1 MINILMI
8 EDDPEFSEFLGE
20 YLAKYNMQITNYED
34 PFLGLS
40 VGISKF
46 DILIL
51 DLTLPGMDGLE
62 VCEKISKNY
71 DIPIII
77 SSARGDV
84 TDKIMG
90 LQIGADY
97 YLPKP
102 YDPKEMYAVIQSL
115 LRRSKKSG
123 KVEKHTQENSI
134 FFLDESKMLISF
146 NNEALNLTHAEYEV
160 LSVLISKKDA
170 IVSREEIVDN
180 CESLTDSYSKSL
192 DVIIGR
198 LRTKLNDNPKK
209 PKYLHSIRGL
219 GYKLTQWIL
228 TH

>member
-20 YLAKYNMQITNYED
+20 YLAKYNIKITNYED

-40 VGISKF
+40 AGISNF

-51 DLTLPGMDGLE
+51 DLTLPGMDGLD

-77 SSARGDV
+77 SSARSDV

-115 LRRSKKSG
+115 LRRSKKSK
-123 KVEKHTQENSI
+123 KVEEDSLFVHDKTKMQVVFDDKPLDLTQ
-134 FFLDESKMLISF
+134 
-146 NNEALNLTHAEYEV
+146 AEYEV
-160 LSVLISKKDA
+160 LACLIDNKNG
-170 IVSREEIVDN
+170 IVSREQIVN
-180 CESLTDSYSKSL
+180 SCTSLTDSYSKSL

-198 LRTKLNDNPKK
+198 LRFKLDDNPKK
-209 PKYLHSIRGL
+209 PKYIHSIRGL
-219 GYKLTQWIL
+219 GYKLVQ
-228 TH
+228 

>member
-8 EDDPEFSEFLGE
+8 EDDPEFSLFLGE
-20 YLAKYNMQITNYED
+20 YLEKYNIKITNYED
-34 PFLGLS
+34 PYLGLS
-40 VGISKF
+40 AGISNY
-46 DILIL
+46 DLLIL
-51 DLTLPGMDGLE
+51 DLTLPGIDGLE
-62 VCEKISKNY
+62 VCEKISKSY

-77 SSARGDV
+77 SSARSDV

-115 LRRSKKSG
+115 LRRSKKTN
-123 KVEKHTQENSI
+123 KFEEESI
-134 FFLDESKMLISF
+134 FEYNKSSLTIYLKK
-146 NNEALNLTHAEYEV
+146 NELNLTHAEYEV
-160 LSVLISKKDA
+160 MLCLLKNKNT
-170 IVSREEIVDN
+170 IVSRKQIVSE

-198 LRTKLNDNPKK
+198 LRTKLDDDSKNPK
-209 PKYLHSIRGL
+209 YIHSVRGL
-219 GYKLTQWIL
+219 GYKISE
-228 TH
+228 

>member
-20 YLAKYNMQITNYED
+20 YLEKYNIKITNYED
-34 PFLGLS
+34 PYLGLS
-40 VGISKF
+40 SGINNY

-51 DLTLPGMDGLE
+51 DLTLPGMDGLD

-77 SSARGDV
+77 SSARSDV

-115 LRRSKKSG
+115 LRRSKKQN
-123 KVEKHTQENSI
+123 KLEEKGLFS
-134 FFLDESKMLISF
+134 FDRSKMQITFKEEVLI
-146 NNEALNLTHAEYEV
+146 LTSAEYEV
-160 LSVLISKKDA
+160 LSCLIENENG
-170 IVSREEIVDN
+170 IVSRDQIVGSCD
-180 CESLTDSYSKSL
+180 SLSDSYSKSL
-192 DVIIGR
+192 DVIISR
-198 LRTKLNDNPKK
+198 LRGKLGDDPKK
-209 PKYLHSIRGL
+209 PDYLHSIRGL
-219 GYKLTQWIL
+219 GYKLTQ
-228 TH
+228 

>member
-20 YLAKYNMQITNYED
+20 YLAKYNMKITNYED

-51 DLTLPGMDGLE
+51 DLTLPGIDGLE
-62 VCEKISKNY
+62 VCEKISKSY

-115 LRRSKKSG
+115 LRRSKRVG
-123 KVEKHTQENSI
+123 K
-134 FFLDESKMLISF
+134 DG
-146 NNEALNLTHAEYEV
+146 
-160 LSVLISKKDA
+160 
-170 IVSREEIVDN
+170 IVSREEIVSK

-198 LRTKLNDNPKK
+198 LRTKLDDNPRK
-209 PKYLHSIRGL
+209 PQYIHSIRGL
-219 GYKLTQWIL
+219 GYELTQ
-228 TH
+228 

>member
-20 YLAKYNMQITNYED
+20 YLAKYNMKITNYED

-62 VCEKISKNY
+62 VCEKISKSY

-115 LRRSKKSG
+115 LRRSKRVG
-123 KVEKHTQENSI
+123 KDEEKDSLFVHE
-134 FFLDESKMLISF
+134 ESKMQILF
-146 NNEALNLTHAEYEV
+146 NKETLNLTQAEYEV
-160 LSVLISKKDA
+160 LSALIEKKDG
-170 IVSREEIVDN
+170 IVSREEIVSK

-198 LRTKLNDNPKK
+198 LRTKLDDNPRK
-209 PKYLHSIRGL
+209 PQYIHSIRGL
-219 GYKLTQWIL
+219 GYKLTQ
-228 TH
+228 

>member
-20 YLAKYNMQITNYED
+20 YLAKYNMKITNFED

-40 VGISKF
+40 AGINNF
-46 DILIL
+46 DIVIL
-51 DLTLPGMDGLE
+51 DLTLPGIDGLD
-62 VCEKISKNY
+62 VCEKISQGY

-77 SSARGDV
+77 SSARSDV

-115 LRRSKKSG
+115 LRRSKKSN
-123 KVEKHTQENSI
+123 KDANNSI
-134 FFLDESKMLISF
+134 FSYDTSKCSIF
-146 NNEALNLTHAEYEV
+146 FDKKELTLTQGEYEV
-160 LSVLISKKDA
+160 LICLLENKNA
-170 IVSREEIVDN
+170 ILSREQIVEN
-180 CESLTDSYSKSL
+180 CDSLTDSYSKSL

-198 LRTKLNDNPKK
+198 LRAKIEQDKK
-209 PKYLHSIRGL
+209 NPKYLHSVRGL
-219 GYKLTQWIL
+219 GYKISQ
-228 TH
+228 

>member
-8 EDDPEFSEFLGE
+8 EDDPEFSVFLGE
-20 YLAKYNMQITNYED
+20 YLEKYNIKITNYED
-34 PFLGLS
+34 PYLGLS
-40 VGISKF
+40 AGISNY
-46 DILIL
+46 DLLIL

-62 VCEKISKNY
+62 VCREISDKY

-90 LQIGADY
+90 LQVGADY

-115 LRRSKKSG
+115 LRRTKKINKNLQDGDFVYDKSKCKITF
-123 KVEKHTQENSI
+123 KNEHMVLTQ
-134 FFLDESKMLISF
+134 
-146 NNEALNLTHAEYEV
+146 AEYEV
-160 LSVLISKKDA
+160 LISLLQNKNAMLSRDQ
-170 IVSREEIVDN
+170 IVNE
-180 CESLTDSYSKSL
+180 CESLSDSYSKSL

-198 LRTKLNDNPKK
+198 LRNKLGDDSKK
-209 PKYLHSIRGL
+209 PTYLHSIRGL
-219 GYKLTQWIL
+219 GYKLAQ
-228 TH
+228 

>member
-8 EDDPEFSEFLGE
+8 EDDPEFSLFLGE
-20 YLAKYNMQITNYED
+20 YLDKYNIKITNYED

-40 VGISKF
+40 AGISNY
-46 DILIL
+46 DLLIL
-51 DLTLPGMDGLE
+51 DLTLPGIDGLE
-62 VCEKISKNY
+62 VCEKISKSY

-77 SSARGDV
+77 SSARSDV

-115 LRRSKKSG
+115 LRRSKKSN
-123 KVEKHTQENSI
+123 KLEENSV
-134 FFLDESKMLISF
+134 FKYDKSSF
-146 NNEALNLTHAEYEV
+146 SIYFKENELNLTHAEYEV
-160 LSVLISKKDA
+160 MICLLKNKNT
-170 IVSREEIVDN
+170 IVSRDQIVN
-180 CESLTDSYSKSL
+180 ECESLTDSYSKSL

-198 LRTKLNDNPKK
+198 LRAKLEDDSKK
-209 PKYLHSIRGL
+209 PQYIHSVRGL
-219 GYKLTQWIL
+219 GYKISQ
-228 TH
+228 

>member
-8 EDDPEFSEFLGE
+8 EDDPEFSELLGE
-20 YLAKYNMQITNYED
+20 YLEKYNIKIKNYED
-34 PFLGLS
+34 PYLGLS
-40 VGISKF
+40 AGINNF

-51 DLTLPGMDGLE
+51 DLTLPGMDGLD
-62 VCEKISKNY
+62 VCKKISENY

-77 SSARGDV
+77 SSARSDV

-115 LRRSKKSG
+115 LRRSQKINK
-123 KVEKHTQENSI
+123 EIDDSI
-134 FFLDESKMLISF
+134 FKHEKTKMSIIFDTKILD
-146 NNEALNLTHAEYEV
+146 LTNAEYEV
-160 LSVLISKKDA
+160 LACLVENKNG
-170 IVSREEIVDN
+170 IVSRDQIVNN
-180 CESLTDSYSKSL
+180 CDSLSDSYSKSL

-198 LRTKLNDNPKK
+198 LRVKLGEDSKK
-209 PKYLHSIRGL
+209 TKYLHSVRGL
-219 GYKLTQWIL
+219 GYKLSD
-228 TH
+228 

>member
-8 EDDPEFSEFLGE
+8 EDDPEFSELLGE
-20 YLAKYNMQITNYED
+20 YLEKYNIKIKNYED
-34 PFLGLS
+34 PYLGLS
-40 VGISKF
+40 AGINNF

-51 DLTLPGMDGLE
+51 DLTLPGMDGLD
-62 VCEKISKNY
+62 VCKKISENY

-77 SSARGDV
+77 SSARSDV

-115 LRRSKKSG
+115 LRRSRKINKE
-123 KVEKHTQENSI
+123 VDDSI
-134 FFLDESKMLISF
+134 FKHEKAKMSIIFDTRILD
-146 NNEALNLTHAEYEV
+146 LTNAEYEV
-160 LSVLISKKDA
+160 LACLVDNKNG
-170 IVSREEIVDN
+170 IVSREQIVNN
-180 CESLTDSYSKSL
+180 CDSLTDSYSKSL

-198 LRTKLNDNPKK
+198 LRSKLGEDSKK
-209 PKYLHSIRGL
+209 TKYLHSVRGL
-219 GYKLTQWIL
+219 GYRLS
-228 TH
+228 H

>member
-8 EDDPEFSEFLGE
+8 EDDPEFSLFLGE
-20 YLAKYNMQITNYED
+20 YLDKYNIKITNYED
-34 PFLGLS
+34 PYLGLS
-40 VGISKF
+40 AGISNY
-46 DILIL
+46 DLLIL
-51 DLTLPGMDGLE
+51 DLTLPGIDGLE

-77 SSARGDV
+77 SSARSDV

-115 LRRSKKSG
+115 LRRSKKTN
-123 KVEKHTQENSI
+123 KLEE
-134 FFLDESKMLISF
+134 ESVFEYNKSSLTIYF
-146 NNEALNLTHAEYEV
+146 KKNELNLTHAEYEV
-160 LSVLISKKDA
+160 MICLLKNKNT
-170 IVSREEIVDN
+170 IVSRDQIVN
-180 CESLTDSYSKSL
+180 ECESLSDSYSKSL

-198 LRTKLNDNPKK
+198 LRTKLEDDSKK
-209 PKYLHSIRGL
+209 PKYIHSIRGL
-219 GYKLTQWIL
+219 GYKISQ
-228 TH
+228 

>member
-8 EDDPEFSEFLGE
+8 EDDPEFSLFLGE
-20 YLAKYNMQITNYED
+20 YLERYNIKITNFQD

-40 VGISKF
+40 SGVDKY
-46 DILIL
+46 DLLIL

-62 VCEKISKNY
+62 VCEEISKKY

-77 SSARGDV
+77 SSARSDV

-115 LRRSKKSG
+115 FRRMKKNNKDQTISDFSYD
-123 KVEKHTQENSI
+123 TNSFKI
-134 FFLDESKMLISF
+134 TFKDKELQ
-146 NNEALNLTHAEYEV
+146 LTHAEYEV
-160 LSVLISKKDA
+160 MFCLLKNKNAV
-170 IVSREEIVDN
+170 VSRDQIVN
-180 CESLTDSYSKSL
+180 ESDSLSDSYSKSL
-192 DVIIGR
+192 DVIISR
-198 LRTKLNDNPKK
+198 LRVKLGDDSKNPT
-209 PKYLHSIRGL
+209 YLHSIRGL
-219 GYKLTQWIL
+219 GYKLSQ
-228 TH
+228 

>member
-8 EDDPEFSEFLGE
+8 EDDPEFSLFLGE
-20 YLAKYNMQITNYED
+20 YLEKYNIKITNYQD

-40 VGISKF
+40 SGVDKY
-46 DILIL
+46 DLLIL

-62 VCEKISKNY
+62 VCEEVSRKY

-77 SSARGDV
+77 SSARADA

-115 LRRSKKSG
+115 FRRIKKNNKAPSSSSDFSYDTTNF
-123 KVEKHTQENSI
+123 KVTFKEEELQ
-134 FFLDESKMLISF
+134 
-146 NNEALNLTHAEYEV
+146 LTHAEYEV
-160 LSVLISKKDA
+160 MFCLLRNKNA
-170 IVSREEIVDN
+170 IVSREQIVNECD
-180 CESLTDSYSKSL
+180 SLSDSYSKSL
-192 DVIIGR
+192 DVIISR
-198 LRTKLNDNPKK
+198 LRLKLHDDSKN
-209 PKYLHSIRGL
+209 PKYLHSVRGL
-219 GYKLTQWIL
+219 GYKLAQ
-228 TH
+228 

>member
-40 VGISKF
+40 VGISNF

-51 DLTLPGMDGLE
+51 DLTLPGIDGLE
-62 VCEKISKNY
+62 VCEKISKSY

-115 LRRSKKSG
+115 LRRSNKSV
-123 KVEKHTQENSI
+123 KIEEQKSL
-134 FFLDESKMLISF
+134 FLHEESKMQILF
-146 NNEALNLTHAEYEV
+146 NKEVLPLTQAEYEV
-160 LSVLISKKDA
+160 LSVLINKKEG
-170 IVSREEIVDN
+170 IVSRKEIVSK

-198 LRTKLNDNPKK
+198 LRTKLNDTPRK
-209 PKYLHSIRGL
+209 PRYLHSIRGL
-219 GYKLTQWIL
+219 GYKLTQ
-228 TH
+228 

>member
-20 YLAKYNMQITNYED
+20 YLEKYNIKIKNYED
-34 PFLGLS
+34 PYLGLS
-40 VGISKF
+40 SGIKNF

-51 DLTLPGMDGLE
+51 DLTLPGMDGLD
-62 VCEKISKNY
+62 VCKKISDNY

-77 SSARGDV
+77 SSARSDV
-84 TDKIMG
+84 TDKIKG

-115 LRRSKKSG
+115 LRRSEKINKDKEDSIFKHEKTKKSI
-123 KVEKHTQENSI
+123 I
-134 FFLDESKMLISF
+134 FD
-146 NNEALNLTHAEYEV
+146 NDTLNLTSAEYEV
-160 LSVLISKKDA
+160 LAYLVENKNGI
-170 IVSREEIVDN
+170 ISREQIVNN
-180 CESLTDSYSKSL
+180 CDSLTDSYSKSL

-198 LRTKLNDNPKK
+198 LRTKLGEDSKK
-209 PKYLHSIRGL
+209 PKFLHSIRGL
-219 GYKLTQWIL
+219 GYKLSQ
-228 TH
+228 

>member
-20 YLAKYNMQITNYED
+20 YLEKYNIKITNYED
-34 PFLGLS
+34 PYLGLS
-40 VGISKF
+40 AGISNY
-46 DILIL
+46 DVLIL
-51 DLTLPGMDGLE
+51 DLTLPGMDGLD
-62 VCEKISKNY
+62 VCKEISSKY

-115 LRRSKKSG
+115 LRRSKKTT
-123 KVEKHTQENSI
+123 KVEDIGDFVFDK
-134 FFLDESKMLISF
+134 SKQKITF
-146 NNEALNLTHAEYEV
+146 NFQ
-160 LSVLISKKDA
+160 S
-170 IVSREEIVDN
+170 
-180 CESLTDSYSKSL
+180 
-192 DVIIGR
+192 
-198 LRTKLNDNPKK
+198 
-209 PKYLHSIRGL
+209 
-219 GYKLTQWIL
+219 
-228 TH
+228 